1 LRKITVF
8 LVSFLIFSA
17 YCFPQQGRDSLKA
30 LHKQTVDY
38 LSKYNYLQSI
48 EGGIK
53 LIEEAKKSG
62 DDYYQFLGHNILGN
76 AYTDIQ
82 DTARAR
88 RNYTLALQFAES
100 TQNDTLLITA
110 YNNLG
115 NIYSEVPATADEG
128 IAYYNRGIAIAEKL
142 NLPEEGLFPKIN
154 IAWTYLDNGKHDLAY
169 PYLEESL
176 EMLGERE
183 DNYVRSNLYMLLG
196 RYFVKKNQQDS
207 AKTYY
212 REALYL
218 AETDSLIL
226 QASEVSKNFAELLF
240 NEAQFK
246 EAYTTLEKHNEYN
259 SQIFEKDRL
268 EQIEAANAR
277 FDLNEYQK
285 NLEIAKNEQLYQE
298 RMIRKSNEVL
308 ILMLISSLVLLVI
321 LVALNK
327 INRDRRKLIRE
338 LKEKNQQLLE
348 AKEQAERLSV
358 LKTRFFSTVSHEL
371 RTPLYGVVGLTTLLM
386 EDESLAKHKNDLK
399 SLKFSADYLLA
410 LINDVLQMNKMES
423 NLVKLE
429 KMSFD
434 LRELILSI
442 VNTFEFSRIQNK
454 NELHFHIDEEIPQY
468 LIGDKVRLSQ
478 VLMNLVGNAM
488 KFTERGNISI
498 TAKLVGYTGEKAQL
512 YFEVKDDGLG
522 IPESKQ
528 QVIFEEFSQLRSANY
543 NYQGTGLGL
552 PIVKKLLELFDSEI
566 HLESKEGEG
575 SRFYFSID
583 FKIDQSPKMPDLF
596 DEQLVT
602 EGGESAR
609 NILIVDDN
617 RINQVVTCRILEKQ
631 NFNCSVAKDGLEA
644 IDKAREQE
652 FDLILMDVNMPGING
667 LEATRKIREF
677 NEEVPVVALTA
688 VEIDEIRNKIYR
700 AGMNDIIVK
709 PYDVQQFYQIVY
721 RNLNLH
727 LVRTEEN

>member
-1 LRKITVF
+1 MRKITVF
-8 LVSFLIFSA
+8 LLSFLIFVT
-17 YCFPQQGRDSLKA
+17 YCFPQQGKDSLKA
-30 LHKQTVDY
+30 LHEQTADY
-38 LSKYNYLQSI
+38 LGKYNYLQSI

-53 LIEEAKKSG
+53 LIEEAKKRN

-76 AYTDIQ
+76 AYVDIQ

-88 RNYTLALQFAES
+88 RNYVLALEFAEN
-100 TQNDTLLITA
+100 TGNDTLLITA

-115 NIYSEVPATADEG
+115 NIYSEVPATADRG
-128 IAYYNRGIAIAEKL
+128 IAYYNRGIALAEKL
-142 NLPEEGLFPKIN
+142 NLPEEGLFSMIN
-154 IAWTYLDNGKHDLAY
+154 IAWTYLDNGKYDMAF

-176 EMLGERE
+176 EMLGEKE

-196 RYFVKKNQQDS
+196 RYFDKKQLQDS

-218 AETDSLIL
+218 AEADSLIL

-240 NEAQFK
+240 NEGQFE
-246 EAYTTLEKHNEYN
+246 EAYTTLEKHNDYN

-285 NLEIAKNEQLYQE
+285 NLEIAKNEQVYQD

-321 LVALNK
+321 LIALNK
-327 INRDRRKLIRE
+327 INRDRKKLIRE

-348 AKEQAERLSV
+348 AKEQAEKLSV

-386 EDESLAKHKNDLK
+386 EDESLASHKNDLK

-434 LRELILSI
+434 IRELILSI

-454 NELHFHIDEEIPQY
+454 NELHFQIDDAIPQY

-498 TAKLVGYTGEKAQL
+498 TAKLIDHSENKAQI

-528 QVIFEEFSQLRSANY
+528 KVIFEEFSQLRSANY

-552 PIVKKLLELFDSEI
+552 PIVKKLLELFNSEI
-566 HLESKEGEG
+566 HLESEEGEG
-575 SRFYFSID
+575 SKFYFNID
-583 FKIDQSPKMPDLF
+583 FKVDRSPQMPDLF
-596 DEQLVT
+596 NEQLVT
-602 EGGESAR
+602 EGVESAK

-631 NFNCSVAKDGLEA
+631 NFNCHVAKDGLEA
-644 IDKAREQE
+644 IEKARDRA
-652 FDLILMDVNMPGING
+652 FDLILMDVNMPGISG

-688 VEIDEIRNKIYR
+688 VEIDEIRDKIYR

-727 LVRTEEN
+727 LVQTEEN